1 MIEKVIKNVLELSGV
16 DGACILDKRGT
27 LLHSALPPY
36 FIADFLDD
44 LSRRILSMYEAVDE
58 NYLPCDDYLLK
69 FPQKYIQIR
78 RSRTILLIVI
88 VDPGVNLV
96 SLRMVTNIVLK
107 HVTPK
112 IVGELRAAAGEAAPP
127 EPSAPVSAV
136 AASCGATPPESG
148 TAPVETLPEANGLQ
162 VATEVPEPEL
172 EPVGVGEPSAP
183 AAPAPKKR
191 FYRGVEY

>member
-1 MIEKVIKNVLELSGV
+1 MVEKVIKNVLELSGV

-27 LLHSALPPY
+27 LLHNSLPPY
-36 FIADFLDD
+36 FIADFLED

-69 FPQKYIQIR
+69 FPQKFIQIR

-112 IVGELRAAAGEAAPP
+112 IVGELRAGVQQEAETRASPETPAPAP
-127 EPSAPVSAV
+127 IEAVKPAPV
-136 AASCGATPPESG
+136 PP
-148 TAPVETLPEANGLQ
+148 TLPEPPPLPKIPPKEA
-162 VATEVPEPEL
+162 EL
-172 EPVGVGEPSAP
+172 EPVATEASPAP
-183 AAPAPKKR
+183 AMPPPKKR

>member
-1 MIEKVIKNVLELSGV
+1 MVEKVIKNVLELSGV

-27 LLHSALPPY
+27 LLHNSLPPY
-36 FIADFLDD
+36 FIADFLED

-69 FPQKYIQIR
+69 FPQKFIQIR
-78 RSRTILLIVI
+78 RSRSILLIVI

-112 IVGELRAAAGEAAPP
+112 IVGELRAAAEEAEPPPPAVPAPP
-127 EPSAPVSAV
+127 APATVETVQPASPTAKPPAEPSLLPK
-136 AASCGATPPESG
+136 PPEKV
-148 TAPVETLPEANGLQ
+148 ADLEP
-162 VATEVPEPEL
+162 VATEASP
-172 EPVGVGEPSAP
+172 AP
-183 AAPAPKKR
+183 AAPPPKKR